1 VKQFFSRKINWI
13 YVLILAVVSV
23 SLVFT
28 NIGYDSE
35 YQLAMAYRIIKGDLP
50 VVQMWEPNQTSVF
63 LCAILMKIYM
73 TVTNTTTGIVLYTQ
87 IVGLLIRGSICLF
100 LFKAISKYTCRAAAA
115 AAAALYFLT
124 APKDLLTP
132 EYSNMQLWFGTL
144 LFLSLLQYFDK
155 RQKRFLLL
163 SAVSLCLGIFSY
175 PSFAIVYFIVL
186 IILYKYSEH
195 FLRDAAIVTGVCAVI
210 GGLFLC
216 YLFSLADL
224 DTLVKCV
231 VSALNVE
238 PTHTVSLSGKLLEH
252 CKNILLCCLFLTLVT
267 FIAFAAERLMRL
279 FIPSYKNKCTESS
292 FRHNALF
299 IGWFILLVLFV
310 INIFSVENRNAYTI
324 LTMYMTAIGFFYMKN
339 LVGAERRTYT
349 AAFLIAIGNLVATL
363 ILSNHDF
370 IQDAPYAM
378 LIYCVSA
385 LPLYKLYLGIRDNR
399 RMQKTYKIC
408 VYAFLF
414 LLAFRCVYI
423 HVPITGRGQIS
434 AIIEDYAFIR
444 SGPAIGIYTNQEGA
458 ARQRDSMEEWE
469 EYINDGDKIW
479 ILGEPVDTLGYLYK
493 DVDVAAP
500 SVISNPSYNE
510 ALLYYWE
517 LNPDKYPDVI
527 ILSSG
532 FGELS
537 WDLLKNNWLMDW
549 IDEEYK
555 PATVVDGNYWRYYYR
570 EERSFE

>member
-1 VKQFFSRKINWI
+1 VKNFFCRKINWI
-13 YVLILAVVSV
+13 YIFILAVVSV

-50 VVQMWEPNQTSVF
+50 IRQMWEPNQTSVF
-63 LCAILMKIYM
+63 LCALLMKIYM
-73 TVTNTTTGIVLYTQ
+73 TVTGTTTGIVLYTQ
-87 IVGLLIRGSICLF
+87 VIGLIIRGSICVL
-100 LFKAISKYTCRAAAA
+100 LFKAISKYTCQAAGAA
-115 AAAALYFLT
+115 SAMLYFLT

-155 RQKRFLLL
+155 GQKRFLFL
-163 SAVSLCLGIFSY
+163 SAISLCLGIFSY

-186 IILYKYSEH
+186 VILYNYSEH
-195 FLRDAAIVTGVCAVI
+195 FLKDAALITGVCVII

-216 YLFSLADL
+216 YLFSIADL
-224 DTLVKCV
+224 DTLIKCV
-231 VSALNVE
+231 AAALNVE
-238 PTHTVSLSGKLLEH
+238 PTHTVSLSGKLLDH
-252 CKNILLCCLFLTLVT
+252 CKNIFFAFLFLALVT
-267 FIAFAAERLMRL
+267 FIAFAADRLMQL
-279 FIPSYKNKCTESS
+279 FIPSYKNKCTEHR
-292 FRHNALF
+292 FHHNGLF

-310 INIFSVENRNAYTI
+310 FNIFSVENRNAYTL
-324 LTMYMTAIGFFYMKN
+324 LTMYMTAVGFFYRKN
-339 LVGAERRTYT
+339 LNKAERRFYT
-349 AAFLIAIGNLVATL
+349 SAFLIALGNLAATL

-385 LPLYKLYLGIRDNR
+385 LPLYKLFLSLKDYCGL
-399 RMQKTYKIC
+399 QKTFKIC

-423 HVPITGRGQIS
+423 HVPITGRGQIY
-434 AIIEDYAFIR
+434 AITEDSAFIR
-444 SGPAIGIYTNQEGA
+444 SGPALGIYTNQEGA
-458 ARQRDSMEEWE
+458 AQQRDSMEEWE
-469 EYINDGDKIW
+469 TYVNDGDKIW

-493 DVDVAAP
+493 DVEVAAP

-537 WDLLKNNWLMDW
+537 WDLLKNDWLMNW
-549 IDEEYK
+549 IEEEYQ
-555 PATVVDGNYWRYYYR
+555 PATVIDGNYWRYYYR
-570 EERSFE
+570 EERCFE